1 MIQSER
7 LVMEDPEKRVY
18 LFLVNIVNADVLVPS
33 VARASVDTKMTKLG
47 SQIYTWLALEG

>member
-33 VARASVDTKMTKLG
+33 VARASADTKMTKLG